1 MFQPDLDKI
10 DINKVFVER
19 SPCPI
24 NPSPQE
30 EGQEMHAT
38 AKAADHQGMEVNR
51 Q

>member
-19 SPCPI
+19 SPCSI
-24 NPSPQE
+24 NPSQE
-30 EGQEMHAT
+30 KCQEIHAT
-38 AKAADHQGMEVNR
+38 AKAVDHQGMEVNR